1 VHVRCPH
8 CHNPIEVVDADPLT
22 DISCPD
28 CGSSFSLISGETAS
42 YQPGAVKT
50 IGHFELLE
58 SVGGGHFGTVWKARD
73 TKLDRIVAV
82 KVPRR
87 GQIEGSE
94 AEMFVREARSAAQV
108 KHSGVVAVHEVGRED
123 DTLYIVSDFVD
134 GCSLND
140 WLSGRRLTPREAA
153 ELCVKIADALHAA
166 HEAGVVHRDLKP
178 GNVMMDVAGEPH
190 LTDFGLAKRE
200 AGEITMTIDGQ
211 VLGTPAYMSP
221 EQARGEAHKADRR
234 SDVYSLGVILFQ
246 LLTGELPFRGAQRM
260 MIVQILQEEPPSPRK
275 LRSSV
280 PRDLETICLKC
291 LEKDPSRRYATAHEL
306 ADDLRHFL
314 VGEPIYARPVGRPE
328 WLWRWC
334 KRNRSIAILISA
346 VVLCLLGGTAVS
358 VSLAMIASNRAE
370 VAIRERQHAENER
383 QRAEDER
390 RRADTNA
397 ARANQKAAEAQVEKR
412 RADAKAAEAL
422 AEKQRADDKAVEA
435 LAEKQRAS
443 EKAAE
448 ALAERDHTER
458 LLYAGQI
465 ALALREWE
473 TNNVAGAWQHLDGCR
488 ADFRGWEHN
497 YLYTSFTKNQRTLK
511 GHRGGRTLMVYV
523 SSDNKQMIASRI
535 MGGVLSVAFSPD
547 GKRIVTGGW
556 DKTLKVWDA
565 TSGQETLSLKG
576 HTGGVLSVAF
586 SPDGK
591 RIVSGSWDKTLKV
604 WDAVS
609 GQDKLTLKRDSDRVL
624 SVAFSPDGKR
634 IVSGN
639 GDGTLKVWDAA
650 NGQETFTLKGHTGIV
665 FCVAFSPDGERV
677 VSGSVDNTLK
687 VWDVTSGQET
697 LALKGHRAEVT
708 CVAFSPDG
716 ERIVSSSGDRT
727 LKVWNVTGG
736 QETLTLNGHAAGVN
750 CVAFSPD
757 GKRIVSGSDD
767 KTLKMWDAMT
777 GQETFT
783 LEGHTGEV
791 FCVAFSPDGKRFVS
805 GSADKTLKVW
815 DATSSKEMLTLTG
828 HSERVWSAAFSPDGK
843 RIVSGSRDQTLRVW
857 DATGGQ
863 ETLRLNGHTDS
874 VRTVTFSP
882 DGKRI
887 VSGSADKT
895 LKVWDAVNGQET
907 LTIKGHIGGVWSV
920 AVSPH
925 GERIVSG
932 SDDQTVKV
940 WDAANGYETLTLTGH
955 SYLVRSVAFS
965 PDGKR
970 IISGS
975 GDQTLKVWDASNGH
989 AEAEIWH
996 RRGDSCAAQGDL
1008 GQAIADYSA
1017 GIRLCP
1023 DDRPALVARGRLYGR
1038 VAKWQEALADL
1049 DRAIALDPGD
1059 DWIWFISGVLRPRL
1073 GDMAGHRKFCR
1084 AFLSRFSETNNPRT
1098 AHRVVKICLLVP
1110 DAVEDRKV
1118 LSRLAQQA
1126 VMASTHPYFPLFQL
1140 GKGMADYRE
1149 GQFAS
1154 AIQWLRRS
1162 QEAKDTGGSLLVM
1175 DDLFLA
1181 MAHYRLGETDQA
1193 RKSLAEAHRVLDT
1206 LPPANASVDWGPMW
1220 FDRVMC
1226 EIVHAEAESLLAP
1239 LNISPPSAE
1248 QSGKKQK

>member
-1 VHVRCPH
+1 VR
-8 CHNPIEVVDADPLT
+8 
-22 DISCPD
+22 
-28 CGSSFSLISGETAS
+28 
-42 YQPGAVKT
+42 
-50 IGHFELLE
+50 
-58 SVGGGHFGTVWKARD
+58 TV
-73 TKLDRIVAV
+73 T
-82 KVPRR
+82 
-87 GQIEGSE
+87 
-94 AEMFVREARSAAQV
+94 
-108 KHSGVVAVHEVGRED
+108 
-123 DTLYIVSDFVD
+123 
-134 GCSLND
+134 
-140 WLSGRRLTPREAA
+140 
-153 ELCVKIADALHAA
+153 
-166 HEAGVVHRDLKP
+166 
-178 GNVMMDVAGEPH
+178 
-190 LTDFGLAKRE
+190 
-200 AGEITMTIDGQ
+200 
-211 VLGTPAYMSP
+211 
-221 EQARGEAHKADRR
+221 
-234 SDVYSLGVILFQ
+234 
-246 LLTGELPFRGAQRM
+246 
-260 MIVQILQEEPPSPRK
+260 
-275 LRSSV
+275 
-280 PRDLETICLKC
+280 
-291 LEKDPSRRYATAHEL
+291 
-306 ADDLRHFL
+306 
-314 VGEPIYARPVGRPE
+314 
-328 WLWRWC
+328 
-334 KRNRSIAILISA
+334 
-346 VVLCLLGGTAVS
+346 
-358 VSLAMIASNRAE
+358 
-370 VAIRERQHAENER
+370 
-383 QRAEDER
+383 
-390 RRADTNA
+390 
-397 ARANQKAAEAQVEKR
+397 
-412 RADAKAAEAL
+412 
-422 AEKQRADDKAVEA
+422 
-435 LAEKQRAS
+435 
-443 EKAAE
+443 
-448 ALAERDHTER
+448 
-458 LLYAGQI
+458 
-465 ALALREWE
+465 
-473 TNNVAGAWQHLDGCR
+473 
-488 ADFRGWEHN
+488 
-497 YLYTSFTKNQRTLK
+497 
-511 GHRGGRTLMVYV
+511 
-523 SSDNKQMIASRI
+523 
-535 MGGVLSVAFSPD
+535 
-547 GKRIVTGGW
+547 
-556 DKTLKVWDA
+556 
-565 TSGQETLSLKG
+565 
-576 HTGGVLSVAF
+576 
-586 SPDGK
+586 
-591 RIVSGSWDKTLKV
+591 
-604 WDAVS
+604 
-609 GQDKLTLKRDSDRVL
+609 
-624 SVAFSPDGKR
+624 
-634 IVSGN
+634 
-639 GDGTLKVWDAA
+639 
-650 NGQETFTLKGHTGIV
+650 
-665 FCVAFSPDGERV
+665 
-677 VSGSVDNTLK
+677 
-687 VWDVTSGQET
+687 
-697 LALKGHRAEVT
+697 
-708 CVAFSPDG
+708 
-716 ERIVSSSGDRT
+716 
-727 LKVWNVTGG
+727 
-736 QETLTLNGHAAGVN
+736 
-750 CVAFSPD
+750 FSPD

-1154 AIQWLRRS
+1154 AIQWHRRS